1 MLVVNS
7 RIQIPRSEFE
17 FSYARSSG
25 PGGQNV
31 NKVSSKAVLRWRVI
45 GSTALPPEV
54 RQRFLTK
61 YGNRLTTEG
70 DLIITSQRYRDQP
83 RNVDDALDKL
93 REMIASVAVAPKR
106 RRPTKPTRSSVQ
118 KRVETKQAR
127 GHTKKL
133 RRRVEREE

>member
-1 MLVVNS
+1 M
-7 RIQIPRSEFE
+7 
-17 FSYARSSG
+17 RSSG

-31 NKVSSKAVLRWRVI
+31 NKVSSKAMLRWRVLA
-45 GSTALPPEV
+45 SESLPPDV
-54 RQRFLTK
+54 RQRFLAK
-61 YGNRLTTEG
+61 YGNRLTTDG

-83 RNVDDALDKL
+83 RNVDDTLDKL
-93 REMIASVAVAPKR
+93 REMIAGVAVAPKR
-106 RRPTKPTRSSVQ
+106 RRPTKPTRSSVK